1 MKPSEELR
9 EYVKR
14 LHTRLRLGAIAR
26 GAAIVCGIALGL
38 TPLLVMF
45 ANQFAFSAASNSPN
59 ASRPVPPPV
68 AVSLSSR
75 CTNVRSRS

>member
-38 TPLLVMF
+38 TPLLVLF
-45 ANQFAFSAASNSPN
+45 ANQFAFSSTSVHG
-59 ASRPVPPPV
+59 SR
-68 AVSLSSR
+68 AVLLLAYRRRPHR
-75 CTNVRSRS
+75 CRS